1 MSELVCFAPAKL
13 NLFLHVVGQ
22 RDDGYHLLETVFR
35 FIDFGDTVHLRR
47 RDDGRIIR
55 TSVLEAVPEEQDL
68 CVRAARL
75 LQQYSGV
82 NWGAEIALD
91 KRLPMGGGLG
101 GGSSDAASVLLGLN
115 RLWKLNWSR
124 QQLQNLGL
132 LLGADVPV
140 FIFGQSA
147 FAQGIGEKLCAI
159 ELPPAWYLVLI
170 PPVQVSTVK
179 IFAHQQLTRDS
190 KAIKITDFSGA
201 GNLPADLPYIDKFAI
216 DKLWYQ
222 TRNDLQA
229 LVCADYPPVAEYLA
243 WLNSHAAA
251 RMTGSGACVFAQFAD
266 QQSALRVYAA
276 MPDTM
281 RGFVARGMDRH
292 PLYNNTAE

>member
-22 RDDGYHLLETVFR
+22 RADGYHLLETVFR
-35 FIDFGDTVHLRR
+35 FLDFGDTVHLRWR
-47 RDDGRIIR
+47 EDGRIVR
-55 TSVLEAVPEEQDL
+55 TTALETVPEEQDL

-75 LQQYSGV
+75 LQQHSGV
-82 NWGAEIALD
+82 RWGVEITLV

-115 RLWKLNWSR
+115 RLWGLNWSR
-124 QQLQNLGL
+124 QQLQTLAL
-132 LLGADVPV
+132 PLGADVPV

-147 FAQGIGEKLCAI
+147 FAQGVGEKLHAI

-170 PPVQVSTVK
+170 PPVQVSTAK
-179 IFAHQQLTRDS
+179 IFAHQQLTRGS
-190 KAIKITDFSGA
+190 KTIRMTDFSGA
-201 GNLPADLPYIDKFAI
+201 GKLSTELSGADKFAAEKI
-216 DKLWYQ
+216 WLQ

-229 LVCADYPPVAEYLA
+229 VVCADYPPVAEYLA
-243 WLNSHAAA
+243 WLSCRAPA

-266 QQSALRVYAA
+266 QVSAQQLYAA
-276 MPDTM
+276 MPDGM
-281 RGFVARGMDRH
+281 RGFVARGLDRH
-292 PLYNNTAE
+292 PQYDNAG